1 MASYTKKIRLLQEYI
16 DKGWKD
22 RIVLLIKDEWDF
34 DPDKLYNPADREF
47 FSVEDVLE
55 QFKNKAGVV
64 YNNWVTASD
73 FKELCKAIEKDEP
86 IVKEGFYQDSYVRFH
101 EKYPNY
107 EENKRQKAK
116 RYLTYLNEMSMSLNA
131 NEVTNSLFALGTII
145 TEDVNF
151 E

>member
-55 QFKNKAGVV
+55 QFKNKVGVV

-73 FKELCKAIEKDEP
+73 FKELCKAVEKDEP
-86 IVKEGFYQDSYVRFH
+86 IVRKKFYQDSYDRFH

-107 EENKRQKAK
+107 EEKKRQKAK

-131 NEVTNSLFALGTII
+131 NEVTNSLFC
-145 TEDVNF
+145 F
-151 E
+151 R

>member
-22 RIVLLIKDEWDF
+22 RIVLLIKDMWDF
-34 DPDKLYNPADREF
+34 DPNKLYNPADREF

-64 YNNWVTASD
+64 YNNWITTSD
-73 FKELCKAIEKDEP
+73 FKELCKTIEKDEP
-86 IVKEGFYQDSYVRFH
+86 IVREGFYQDSYDRFH

-107 EENKRQKAK
+107 EEKKRQKAK

-131 NEVTNSLFALGTII
+131 NEVTNSLFC
-145 TEDVNF
+145 F
-151 E
+151 R

>member
-34 DPDKLYNPADREF
+34 DPNKLYNPADREF

-55 QFKNKAGVV
+55 QFKNKDGVV
-64 YNNWVTASD
+64 YNNWVTTSD
-73 FKELCKAIEKDEP
+73 FKELCKSIEKDEP
-86 IVKEGFYQDSYVRFH
+86 IVREGFYQDSYDRFH

-107 EENKRQKAK
+107 EEKKRQRSE
-116 RYLTYLNEMSMSLNA
+116 RYLSYLERMYLSLNTV
-131 NEVTNSLFALGTII
+131 EII
-145 TEDVNF
+145 NKVYC
-151 E
+151 

>member
-34 DPDKLYNPADREF
+34 DPNELYNPADREF

-64 YNNWVTASD
+64 YDNWVTTSD
-73 FKELCKAIEKDEP
+73 FNELCKAIEKDEP
-86 IVKEGFYQDSYVRFH
+86 IVRKGFYQDSYDRFH

-107 EENKRQKAK
+107 EEKKRQKAK
-116 RYLTYLNEMSMSLNA
+116 RYLTYLNEMSMTLNA
-131 NEVTNSLFALGTII
+131 NEVTNSLFC
-145 TEDVNF
+145 F
-151 E
+151 R

>member
-22 RIVLLIKDEWDF
+22 RIVLLIKDMWDF

-55 QFKNKAGVV
+55 QFKNKDGVV
-64 YNNWVTASD
+64 YNNWGTTYD
-73 FKELCKAIEKDEP
+73 FKELCKSIDKDGP
-86 IVKEGFYQDSYVRFH
+86 IVREGFYQDSYDKFH

-107 EENKRQKAK
+107 EEKKRQRSKK
-116 RYLTYLNEMSMSLNA
+116 CLSYLERMSRSLNA
-131 NEVTNSLFALGTII
+131 DEII
-145 TEDVNF
+145 NKLYYNY
-151 E
+151 

>member
-1 MASYTKKIRLLQEYI
+1 MASYTKKIKLLQEYI

-34 DPDKLYNPADREF
+34 DPEKLYNPADREF

-64 YNNWVTASD
+64 YDNWVTTSD
-73 FKELCKAIEKDEP
+73 FNELCKAIEKDEP
-86 IVKEGFYQDSYVRFH
+86 IVRKGFYQDSYDRFH

-107 EENKRQKAK
+107 EEKKRQKAK
-116 RYLTYLNEMSMSLNA
+116 RYLTYLNEMSMTLNA
-131 NEVTNSLFALGTII
+131 NEVTNSLFC
-145 TEDVNF
+145 F
-151 E
+151 R

>member
-34 DPDKLYNPADREF
+34 DPDKLYNPSDREF
-47 FSVEDVLE
+47 FSVEDVLK
-55 QFKNKAGVV
+55 QFKNKDGVV
-64 YNNWVTASD
+64 YNNWVTTSD

-86 IVKEGFYQDSYVRFH
+86 IVRKGFYQDSYDRFH

-107 EENKRQKAK
+107 EEKKRQKAK

-131 NEVTNSLFALGTII
+131 NEVTNSLFC
-145 TEDVNF
+145 F
-151 E
+151 R

>member
-34 DPDKLYNPADREF
+34 DPNKLYNPADREF

-55 QFKNKAGVV
+55 QFKNKDGVV
-64 YNNWVTASD
+64 YNNWVTTSD
-73 FKELCKAIEKDEP
+73 FKELCKSIEKDEP
-86 IVKEGFYQDSYVRFH
+86 IVREGFYQDSYDRFH

-107 EENKRQKAK
+107 EEKKRQKAK
-116 RYLTYLNEMSMSLNA
+116 RYLSYLNEMSMTLNA
-131 NEVTNSLFALGTII
+131 NEVTNSLFC
-145 TEDVNF
+145 F
-151 E
+151 R

>member
-55 QFKNKAGVV
+55 QFKNKSGVV

-73 FKELCKAIEKDEP
+73 FKELCKAVEKDEP
-86 IVKEGFYQDSYVRFH
+86 IVREGFYQDSYDRFH

-107 EENKRQKAK
+107 EEKKRQKAK

-131 NEVTNSLFALGTII
+131 NEVTNSLFC
-145 TEDVNF
+145 F
-151 E
+151 R

>member
-55 QFKNKAGVV
+55 QFKNKDGVV
-64 YNNWVTASD
+64 YNNWVTTSD
-73 FKELCKAIEKDEP
+73 FKELCKSIEKDEP
-86 IVKEGFYQDSYVRFH
+86 IVREGFYQDSYDRFH

-107 EENKRQKAK
+107 EEKKRQKAK
-116 RYLTYLNEMSMSLNA
+116 RYLSYLNEMSMSLNA
-131 NEVTNSLFALGTII
+131 NEVTNSLFC
-145 TEDVNF
+145 F
-151 E
+151 R

>member
-55 QFKNKAGVV
+55 QFKNKDGVV
-64 YNNWVTASD
+64 YNNWITASD
-73 FKELCKAIEKDEP
+73 FKELCKAIEKDKP
-86 IVKEGFYQDSYVRFH
+86 IVREGYYQDSYDKFH
-101 EKYPNY
+101 EKYPDY
-107 EENKRQKAK
+107 EDKNRKKAK
-116 RYLTYLNEMSMSLNA
+116 RHLSYLIDMGMTLNA
-131 NEVTNSLFALGTII
+131 DEI
-145 TEDVNF
+145 TSHLYCLR
-151 E
+151 

>member
-55 QFKNKAGVV
+55 QFKNKDGVV
-64 YNNWVTASD
+64 YNNWVTTSD
-73 FKELCKAIEKDEP
+73 FKELCKSIEKDEP
-86 IVKEGFYQDSYVRFH
+86 IVREGFYQDSYDRFH

-107 EENKRQKAK
+107 EEKKRQRSK
-116 RYLTYLNEMSMSLNA
+116 RYLSYLDRMSLSLNA
-131 NEVTNSLFALGTII
+131 DEII
-145 TEDVNF
+145 NRLYYNY
-151 E
+151 

>member
-22 RIVLLIKDEWDF
+22 RIVLLIKDMWDF

-55 QFKNKAGVV
+55 QFKNKDGIV
-64 YNNWVTASD
+64 YNNWVSTSD

-86 IVKEGFYQDSYVRFH
+86 IVRKGFYQDSYDRFH

-107 EENKRQKAK
+107 EEKKRQRNK
-116 RYLTYLNEMSMSLNA
+116 RYLTYLNEMSMALNA
-131 NEVTNSLFALGTII
+131 NEII
-145 TEDVNF
+145 NKVYC
-151 E
+151 

>member
-34 DPDKLYNPADREF
+34 DPNELYNPADREF

-55 QFKNKAGVV
+55 QFKNKDGVV
-64 YNNWVTASD
+64 YNNWVTTSN
-73 FKELCKAIEKDEP
+73 FNELCKAIEKDEP
-86 IVKEGFYQDSYVRFH
+86 IVRKRFYQDSYDRFH

-107 EENKRQKAK
+107 EEKKRQKAK
-116 RYLTYLNEMSMSLNA
+116 RYLSYLNEMSMALNA
-131 NEVTNSLFALGTII
+131 NEII
-145 TEDVNF
+145 NKVYC
-151 E
+151 

>member
-34 DPDKLYNPADREF
+34 DPNKLYNPADREF

-55 QFKNKAGVV
+55 QFKNKDGVV
-64 YNNWVTASD
+64 YNNWITTSD
-73 FKELCKAIEKDEP
+73 FKELCKTIEKDEP
-86 IVKEGFYQDSYVRFH
+86 IVREGFYQDSYDRFH

-107 EENKRQKAK
+107 EEKKRQKAK
-116 RYLTYLNEMSMSLNA
+116 RYLSYLNEMSMSLNA
-131 NEVTNSLFALGTII
+131 NKVTNSLFC
-145 TEDVNF
+145 F
-151 E
+151 R

>member
-55 QFKNKAGVV
+55 QFNNKAGVV

-73 FKELCKAIEKDEP
+73 FKELCKAVEKDEP
-86 IVKEGFYQDSYVRFH
+86 IVREGFYQDSYDRFH
-101 EKYPNY
+101 KKYPNY
-107 EENKRQKAK
+107 EEKKRQKAK
-116 RYLTYLNEMSMSLNA
+116 RYLTYLERMSLSLNA
-131 NEVTNSLFALGTII
+131 DEII
-145 TEDVNF
+145 NKLYCNY
-151 E
+151 

>member
-1 MASYTKKIRLLQEYI
+1 MATYTKKIRLLQEYI

-34 DPDKLYNPADREF
+34 DPDKLYYNPADREF

-64 YNNWVTASD
+64 YDNWVTTSD
-73 FKELCKAIEKDEP
+73 FNELCKAIEKDEP
-86 IVKEGFYQDSYVRFH
+86 IVRKGFYQDSYDRFH

-107 EENKRQKAK
+107 EEKKRQKAK
-116 RYLTYLNEMSMSLNA
+116 RYLTYLNEMSMTLNA
-131 NEVTNSLFALGTII
+131 NEVTNSLFC
-145 TEDVNF
+145 F
-151 E
+151 R

>member
-64 YNNWVTASD
+64 YDNWVTTSN
-73 FKELCKAIEKDEP
+73 FNELCKAIEKDEP
-86 IVKEGFYQDSYVRFH
+86 IVRKGFYQDSYDRFH

-107 EENKRQKAK
+107 EEKKRQKAK
-116 RYLTYLNEMSMSLNA
+116 RYLSYLNEMSMSLNA
-131 NEVTNSLFALGTII
+131 NEVTNSLFC
-145 TEDVNF
+145 F
-151 E
+151 R

>member
-55 QFKNKAGVV
+55 QFKNKSGVV

-73 FKELCKAIEKDEP
+73 FKELCKAVEKDEP
-86 IVKEGFYQDSYVRFH
+86 IVRKKFYQDSYDRFH

-107 EENKRQKAK
+107 EEKKRQKAK

-131 NEVTNSLFALGTII
+131 DEII
-145 TEDVNF
+145 NRLYYNY
-151 E
+151 

>member
-34 DPDKLYNPADREF
+34 DPNELYNPADREF

-64 YNNWVTASD
+64 YDNWVTTSD
-73 FKELCKAIEKDEP
+73 FKELCKSIEKDEP
-86 IVKEGFYQDSYVRFH
+86 IVREGFYQDSYDRFH

-107 EENKRQKAK
+107 EEKKRQKAK
-116 RYLTYLNEMSMSLNA
+116 RYLTYLNEMSMTLNA
-131 NEVTNSLFALGTII
+131 NEVTNSLFC
-145 TEDVNF
+145 F
-151 E
+151 R

>member
-34 DPDKLYNPADREF
+34 DPDKLYNPSDREF
-47 FSVEDVLE
+47 FSVEDVLK
-55 QFKNKAGVV
+55 QFKNKDGVV
-64 YNNWVTASD
+64 YNNWVTTSD

-86 IVKEGFYQDSYVRFH
+86 IVRKGFYQDSYDRFH

-107 EENKRQKAK
+107 EEKKRQKAK
-116 RYLTYLNEMSMSLNA
+116 RYLTYLNEMSMALNA
-131 NEVTNSLFALGTII
+131 NEVTNSLFY
-145 TEDVNF
+145 F
-151 E
+151 R

>member
-55 QFKNKAGVV
+55 QFKNKDGVV
-64 YNNWVTASD
+64 YNNWVSTSD
-73 FKELCKAIEKDEP
+73 FNELCKAIEKDEP
-86 IVKEGFYQDSYVRFH
+86 IVRKRFYQDSYDRFH

-107 EENKRQKAK
+107 EEKKRQKAK

-131 NEVTNSLFALGTII
+131 NEVTNSLFC
-145 TEDVNF
+145 F
-151 E
+151 R

>member
-34 DPDKLYNPADREF
+34 DPNELYNPADREF

-64 YNNWVTASD
+64 YDNWVTTSD
-73 FKELCKAIEKDEP
+73 FKELCKSIEKDEP
-86 IVKEGFYQDSYVRFH
+86 IVREGFYQDSYDRFH

-107 EENKRQKAK
+107 EEKKRQKTK
-116 RYLTYLNEMSMSLNA
+116 RYLSYLNEMSMSLNA
-131 NEVTNSLFALGTII
+131 NEVTNSLFC
-145 TEDVNF
+145 F
-151 E
+151 R

>member
-34 DPDKLYNPADREF
+34 DPDKLYNPSDREF
-47 FSVEDVLE
+47 FSVEDVLK
-55 QFKNKAGVV
+55 QFKNKDGVV
-64 YNNWVTASD
+64 YNNWVTTSD

-86 IVKEGFYQDSYVRFH
+86 IVRKGFYQDSYDRFH

-107 EENKRQKAK
+107 EEKKRQKTK
-116 RYLTYLNEMSMSLNA
+116 RYLSYLNEMSISLNA
-131 NEVTNSLFALGTII
+131 NEVTNSLFC
-145 TEDVNF
+145 F
-151 E
+151 R

>member
-55 QFKNKAGVV
+55 QFKN
-64 YNNWVTASD
+64 
-73 FKELCKAIEKDEP
+73 
-86 IVKEGFYQDSYVRFH
+86 
-101 EKYPNY
+101 
-107 EENKRQKAK
+107 
-116 RYLTYLNEMSMSLNA
+116 
-131 NEVTNSLFALGTII
+131 
-145 TEDVNF
+145 
-151 E
+151 

>member
-55 QFKNKAGVV
+55 QFKNKDGIV
-64 YNNWVTASD
+64 YNNWVSTSD
-73 FKELCKAIEKDEP
+73 FKELCKTIEKDDP
-86 IVKEGFYQDSYVRFH
+86 IVRKGFYQDSYDRFH

-107 EENKRQKAK
+107 EEKKRQKAK
-116 RYLTYLNEMSMSLNA
+116 RYLTYLNEMSMALNA
-131 NEVTNSLFALGTII
+131 NEII
-145 TEDVNF
+145 NKVYC
-151 E
+151 

>member
-55 QFKNKAGVV
+55 QFKNKDGVV
-64 YNNWVTASD
+64 YNNWVTTSD
-73 FKELCKAIEKDEP
+73 FNELCKAIEKDEP
-86 IVKEGFYQDSYVRFH
+86 IVRKGFYQDSYDRFH

-107 EENKRQKAK
+107 EEKKRQKAK
-116 RYLTYLNEMSMSLNA
+116 RYLSYLNEMSMALNA
-131 NEVTNSLFALGTII
+131 NEII
-145 TEDVNF
+145 NKVYC
-151 E
+151 

>member
-16 DKGWKD
+16 DNGWKD

-55 QFKNKAGVV
+55 QFKNKDGVV
-64 YNNWVTASD
+64 YNNWISTSD
-73 FKELCKAIEKDEP
+73 FNELCKAIEKDEP
-86 IVKEGFYQDSYVRFH
+86 IVRKGFYQDSYDRFH

-107 EENKRQKAK
+107 EEKKRQKAK
-116 RYLTYLNEMSMSLNA
+116 RYLTYLNEMSMALNA
-131 NEVTNSLFALGTII
+131 DEII
-145 TEDVNF
+145 NRAYC
-151 E
+151 

>member
-34 DPDKLYNPADREF
+34 DPNELYNPADREF

-64 YNNWVTASD
+64 YDNWVTTSD
-73 FKELCKAIEKDEP
+73 FNELCKAIEKDEP
-86 IVKEGFYQDSYVRFH
+86 IVRKGFYQDSYDRFH

-107 EENKRQKAK
+107 EEKKRQKTK
-116 RYLTYLNEMSMSLNA
+116 RYLSYLNEMSMSLNA
-131 NEVTNSLFALGTII
+131 NEVTNSLFC
-145 TEDVNF
+145 F
-151 E
+151 R